1 MISLIYTKC
10 LLLKRKKCLSRCAYS
25 RPEPALVLRY
35 LPPFVQSTH
44 HAGVGC
50 SISSALRSVDT
61 SRRCRLFGIFCS
73 SFSRH
78 ISPASAVRYLPLFVQ
93 PTYRNSVGYS
103 VSSASCSAD
112 TSLRRRLFG
121 IFRSSF
127 SRHITQVS
135 AVHSLGY
142 SICNSRFLQPDIP
155 ASKPY
160 TRDLYLPCHTNPPNV
175 LLSVFHLE
183 RAYGNP
189 KCCC

>member
-1 MISLIYTKC
+1 MFIT
-10 LLLKRKKCLSRCAYS
+10 
-25 RPEPALVLRY
+25 LRVH
-35 LPPFVQSTH
+35 L
-44 HAGVGC
+44 AGDNVGF
-50 SISSALRSVDT
+50 SAFLALRSADIAPRCRLFGVLRS

-78 ISPASAVRYLPLFVQ
+78 ITQVSAVRYLPLLVQ

-112 TSLRRRLFG
+112 TSFRRRLFG

>member
-1 MISLIYTKC
+1 MNVY
-10 LLLKRKKCLSRCAYS
+10 
-25 RPEPALVLRY
+25 
-35 LPPFVQSTH
+35 
-44 HAGVGC
+44 HAARA
-50 SISSALRSVDT
+50 SSWGQR
-61 SRRCRLFGIFCS
+61 RLFGILSS

-78 ISPASAVRYLPLFVQ
+78 STPVSTIRCSSIVVQ
-93 PTYRNSVGYS
+93 PTNSAGVGYS

>member
-1 MISLIYTKC
+1 MFIML
-10 LLLKRKKCLSRCAYS
+10 R
-25 RPEPALVLRY
+25 EQPAG
-35 LPPFVQSTH
+35 
-44 HAGVGC
+44 ADVGC
-50 SISSALRSVDT
+50 SVSSALRSVDT
-61 SRRCRLFGIFCS
+61 SRRCRLFDIFRP

-78 ISPASAVRYLPLFVQ
+78 ITQVSAVRYLLLFFQ
-93 PTYRNSVGYS
+93 PTYLAGVGYS

-160 TRDLYLPCHTNPPNV
+160 TRDLYLPCHPNPPNV

>member
-61 SRRCRLFGIFCS
+61 SRRC
-73 SFSRH
+73 
-78 ISPASAVRYLPLFVQ
+78 
-93 PTYRNSVGYS
+93 
-103 VSSASCSAD
+103 
-112 TSLRRRLFG
+112 RLFG

>member
-78 ISPASAVRYLPLFVQ
+78 I
-93 PTYRNSVGYS
+93 
-103 VSSASCSAD
+103 
-112 TSLRRRLFG
+112 
-121 IFRSSF
+121 
-127 SRHITQVS
+127 TQVS

>member
-1 MISLIYTKC
+1 MFIML
-10 LLLKRKKCLSRCAYS
+10 R
-25 RPEPALVLRY
+25 EQPAG
-35 LPPFVQSTH
+35 
-44 HAGVGC
+44 ADVGC
-50 SISSALRSVDT
+50 SVSSALRSVDT
-61 SRRCRLFGIFCS
+61 SRRCRLFDIFRP

-78 ISPASAVRYLPLFVQ
+78 ITQVSAVRYLLLFFQ
-93 PTYRNSVGYS
+93 PTYLAGVGCS
-103 VSSASCSAD
+103 VSSASRSAYIPQQ
-112 TSLRRRLFG
+112 RRLFG